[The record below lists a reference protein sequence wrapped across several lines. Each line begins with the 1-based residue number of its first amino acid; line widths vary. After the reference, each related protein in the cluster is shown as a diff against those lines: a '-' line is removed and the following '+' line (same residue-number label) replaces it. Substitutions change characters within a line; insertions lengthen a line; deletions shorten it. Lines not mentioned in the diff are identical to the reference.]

1 MAAPTT
7 VRLRDVYRWA
17 RPILGPDSPFFW
29 LVIIYGMGVGL
40 LSLAIPISVQLLIN
54 SIANLALPVP
64 LFTLAL
70 VLLGLL
76 LVSALLGALS
86 KYIMELFRRRVFAR
100 MVADVTIRAVHAQN
114 PFFADERREDL
125 FNRYFE
131 IMTMQKSM
139 PSLLIGG
146 FTIVLQSTVGFI
158 VTAFYH
164 PFFLA
169 FNLLFLFILWLIWEF
184 WSRGAMTSVVEL
196 SHRKYE
202 MASWLESVGASN
214 GFYKSSRHLDYAMDE
229 TEARTAAYVAAH
241 KKHFRY
247 SFAQT
252 TALLILY
259 AVASAGLLA
268 LGGWLVIQ
276 NQLSIGQLVAAELI
290 LSSIFYGVAQLGPY
304 LDTFYD
310 LVAGVEELSLFRGIQ
325 QERVPDQFSRERPPS
340 GALAFRDVRVGLNG
354 EEARLDFAIPAESRL
369 VAAASPGVERAFSSL
384 LKHHY
389 QPDSGMITVGG
400 ADINDLDLYQLRS
413 EVIVLNRTSIVGT
426 TIRDYLA
433 LACQN
438 RDPVRTLDVLRTVG
452 LDRRVAELPNGMD
465 TVLSSTGWP
474 LSLDETM
481 QLKLA
486 GALLAEPRILVL
498 SGVFDMMPLPRL
510 KAVFDL
516 LRTRPVT
523 LIYFSNRPDDVEL
536 EGFLWLGRREQRLL
550 TDRAEF
556 DRLRSAPMSSEVA

>member
-17 RPILGPDSPFFW
+17 KPVLGPDSPFFW

-76 LVSALLGALS
+76 LISALLGALS
-86 KYIMELFRRRVFAR
+86 KYIMELFRRRVFSR
-100 MVADVTIRAVHAQN
+100 MVADVTVRAVHAQN
-114 PFFADERREDL
+114 PFFADERREDV
-125 FNRYFE
+125 FNRFFE
-131 IMTMQKSM
+131 IMTMQKAM

-202 MASWLESVGASN
+202 MARWLEGVGASN

-229 TEARTAAYVAAH
+229 TEARTAAYVDAH

-310 LVAGVEELSLFRGIQ
+310 LVAGVEELSLFRAIQ
-325 QERVPDQFSRERPPS
+325 QERVPDRFSTERPPT
-340 GALAFRDVRVGLNG
+340 GALAFRDVRIQVND
-354 EEARLDFAIPAESRL
+354 EDVRLELAIPANSRL
-369 VAAASPGVERAFSSL
+369 IAAAAPGVERAFSSL
-384 LKHHY
+384 LKHHF

-413 EVIVLNRTSIVGT
+413 EVIVLNRATIVGT

-433 LACQN
+433 LACQK
-438 RDPVRTLDVLRTVG
+438 RDPVRTLEVLRVVG
-452 LDRRVAELPNGMD
+452 LDRRVAELPDGMD
-465 TVLSSTGWP
+465 TMLSSTGWP

-516 LRTRPVT
+516 LRTLPVT
-523 LIYFSNRPDDVEL
+523 LIYFSNRPHDVEL
-536 EGFLWLGRREQRLL
+536 EGFLWLGKRQQHIVA
-550 TDRAEF
+550 DRAEF
-556 DRLRSAPMSSEVA
+556 DRLRAAPIQNEVA